1 MKMWK
6 RIKKIAST
14 PIPGDITAAC
24 LVGTLL
30 GITTVLFISLPAPRQ
45 TEDILDESTFGK
57 NESLDLLIKLRS
69 GEELQVKATGA
80 TTMVVVQ
87 SLKRI
92 LQSMELTP
100 SSEKYYPYILQ

>member
-45 TEDILDESTFGK
+45 TEDILDESIFGK

-87 SLKRI
+87 SLKKI

>member
-30 GITTVLFISLPAPRQ
+30 GITTVLFISLPARQ
-45 TEDILDESTFGK
+45 TEDILDESIFGK
-57 NESLDLLIKLRS
+57 NEKYRSSDKTRS

-92 LQSMELTP
+92 LQSMEVTP